1 MELVIAL
8 LIAVLAFTLA
18 YNLIYRHRLTASQ
31 ASRKLYDLHQVD
43 DGQGR
48 VDPASPEYK
57 LAQAGIRTATPVLTW
72 ALLNWGPPLG
82 IFVIVVGVGFPL
94 TVALAGAVIG
104 FLAPRRWLDGKIKDR
119 GRRIDD
125 EIPKAYV
132 RLLSVLRASP
142 DVGLAL
148 SEVADTLE
156 LEKNGPT
163 LLSIE
168 FRVAA
173 AEMADSNVG
182 REEGLRRLQKRA
194 ASVSLSNLGLLLERF
209 AQTGGDRF
217 YGSFE
222 TASQN
227 VQGILDARQKAQS
240 KAAEQMQSARIV
252 PALLAVT
259 LLFFMNDPGFATS
272 FQLPL
277 VQMALAGAAVVMFVG
292 YGIMADIAREAV

>member
-1 MELVIAL
+1 MELIIAL

-18 YNLIYRHRLTASQ
+18 YNLIYRHRLTASH
-31 ASRKLYDLHQVD
+31 ASRQLHELHRVD
-43 DGQGR
+43 DGQNK
-48 VDPASPEYK
+48 VDPSSPEYK

-168 FRVAA
+168 FRVTA
-173 AEMADSNVG
+173 AEMADPNVG

-252 PALLAVT
+252 PGLLAVT
-259 LLFFMNDPGFATS
+259 LLFFMNDPGFVTS

-277 VQMALAGAAVVMFVG
+277 VQIALAGAAVVMFVG

>member
-1 MELVIAL
+1 MELIIAL
-8 LIAVLAFTLA
+8 LIATLAFTLA

-43 DGQGR
+43 DGQNKI
-48 VDPASPEYK
+48 DPSSPEYK

-72 ALLNWGPPLG
+72 VLLNWGPPLG

-94 TVALAGAVIG
+94 TVALAGGVIG

-125 EIPKAYV
+125 EVPKAYV

-168 FRVAA
+168 FRVTA

-277 VQMALAGAAVVMFVG
+277 VQIALAGAAVVMFVG

>member
-1 MELVIAL
+1 MEFLIAL
-8 LIAVLAFTLA
+8 LIATLAFTLA

-43 DGQGR
+43 DGQNKI
-48 VDPASPEYK
+48 DPSSPEYK
-57 LAQAGIRTATPVLTW
+57 LAQAGIRTATPMLTW

-125 EIPKAYV
+125 EIPKAYI

-156 LEKNGPT
+156 LEKNGQT

-168 FRVAA
+168 FRVTA